1 MADRRGWIT
10 IRIVPRGSGPDWIQN
25 AHCGGAYIGA
35 NPGSIW
41 LIDAPECTTDRMR
54 ARMLVHELGHAL
66 GLYHVPD
73 DDAVMKQ
80 FTWTTTFSAAERF
93 HGPLAYEV
101 GRGRPLVG
109 TLHTA

>member
-1 MADRRGWIT
+1 MGPLAVVDPE
-10 IRIVPRGSGPDWIQN
+10 PRVGQ
-25 AHCGGAYIGA
+25 GAQLRQGF
-35 NPGSIW
+35 
-41 LIDAPECTTDRMR
+41 E
-54 ARMLVHELGHAL
+54 E
-66 GLYHVPD
+66 VPD

>member
-1 MADRRGWIT
+1 
-10 IRIVPRGSGPDWIQN
+10 
-25 AHCGGAYIGA
+25 
-35 NPGSIW
+35 
-41 LIDAPECTTDRMR
+41 MR

-101 GRGRPLVG
+101 GRGCSGLV
-109 TLHTA
+109 